1 MYSNLRIKIYP
12 IDKTT
17 TVTFFLKINTLYLM
31 KIL

>member
-1 MYSNLRIKIYP
+1 MYSILQIKIYP